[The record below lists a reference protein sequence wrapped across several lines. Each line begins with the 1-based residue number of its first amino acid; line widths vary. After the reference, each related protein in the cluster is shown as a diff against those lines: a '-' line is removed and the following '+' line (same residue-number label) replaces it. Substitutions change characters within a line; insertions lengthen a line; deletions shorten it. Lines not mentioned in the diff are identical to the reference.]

1 MKNNIRMKRVN
12 IYLHKGNAPE
22 EEKLRLGKIVLI
34 ARYIEKDSEVFRV
47 LMASLANS
55 ISFCGTSDMFSE
67 EEVTIHVLDF
77 VEGEEFNK
85 LLS

>member
-55 ISFCGTSDMFSE
+55 VSFCETPDMFSE

>member
-55 ISFCGTSDMFSE
+55 ISFCETSDMFSE